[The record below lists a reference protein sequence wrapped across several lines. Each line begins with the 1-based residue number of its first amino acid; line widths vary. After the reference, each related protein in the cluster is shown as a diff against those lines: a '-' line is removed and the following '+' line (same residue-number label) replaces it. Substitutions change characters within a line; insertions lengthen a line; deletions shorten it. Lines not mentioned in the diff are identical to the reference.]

1 MNRKNLLISIGV
13 IGIGLVIYKL
23 LLGIILPIALFVG
36 LGYALKFLLKGTESD
51 SVKGIS
57 QISSSI
63 ESTSS
68 SNDIL
73 EIKTVGEKKPD

>member
-36 LGYALKFLLKGTESD
+36 LGYTLKFLLKGTESD
-51 SVKGIS
+51 SVKEIS

-73 EIKTVGEKKPD
+73 EIKTVGEKKTD

>member
-1 MNRKNLLISIGV
+1 MNRKNLLISVGV
-13 IGIGLVIYKL
+13 IGIGLVLYKL
-23 LLGIILPIALFVG
+23 LLGLVLPITLFVG

-51 SVKGIS
+51 SVKVIS

-73 EIKTVGEKKPD
+73 EIKPVEEKKPD

>member
-13 IGIGLVIYKL
+13 IGIGLIIYKL
-23 LLGIILPIALFVG
+23 ILGLVLPIALFVG

-51 SVKGIS
+51 SVQGIS

-73 EIKTVGEKKPD
+73 EIKNVGEKKPD